1 LQFQQTSGPF
11 ISIISVSPRAFSY
24 QKPNNAIV
32 GSCNGEGMTTE
43 PRLLLVE
50 DTPSILRLYHEVL
63 RKLDVELLDAETGAR
78 ALEILNETIPE
89 IVLLDVELP
98 DTNGLD
104 ILRNIRARN
113 LPIAVIVVTAHGSVK
128 VAVEAMR
135 EGAYDFI
142 MKPFPPDRLI
152 VTVRNA
158 LERRTL
164 QTLAA
169 ANEIAKDGRFYGLIG
184 ASLPM
189 RAVYNVIEN
198 AASSR
203 ATVFITGESGTG
215 KELCAQAIHQL
226 SPRRDGPL
234 VTVNCGAIP
243 RELME
248 SEMFGHIR
256 GAFTGAIGNREGAI
270 SRARG
275 GTLFLDEICEMDLSL
290 QVKLLRVI
298 QSGEFQKVGG
308 SDTEHA
314 DVRYVCA
321 TNRNPWEEVQ
331 VGRFREDLYYR
342 LLVVPCTMPP
352 LRERD
357 DDVLLLARHFL
368 TLYAKEEGKEFS
380 DFDND
385 AVHALHRYSWPGNI
399 RELQNVLRNAV
410 LFSQGTVVTE
420 AMLSRLDPNPAPRQ
434 VSVATLAPMPRSAGA
449 PGGGTV
455 KPLWLI
461 EKEAIEE
468 AIALCGG
475 NIPRAAALLEV
486 NPSTI
491 YRRKA
496 EWEKERLLS
505 TG

>member
-1 LQFQQTSGPF
+1 M
-11 ISIISVSPRAFSY
+11 VA
-24 QKPNNAIV
+24 V
-32 GSCNGEGMTTE
+32 CNGARMTTQ
-43 PRLLLVE
+43 PHVLLVE

-63 RKLDVELLDAETGAR
+63 KKLDVELLDAETCAR
-78 ALEILNETIPE
+78 AFDILDETIPDV
-89 IVLLDVELP
+89 VLLDIELP
-98 DTNGLD
+98 DSSGME
-104 ILRNIRARN
+104 ILRLIRARK
-113 LPIAVIVVTAHGSVK
+113 LPSAVIVVTAHGSVK
-128 VAVEAMR
+128 AAVEAMR

-142 MKPFPPDRLI
+142 MKPFAPDRLI

-158 LERRTL
+158 LERRQL

-169 ANEIAKDGRFYGLIG
+169 ANEIAKEGKFYGLIG

-189 RAVYNVIEN
+189 RAVYHVIES

-203 ATVFITGESGTG
+203 ATVFISGESGTG

-226 SPRRDGPL
+226 SPRRDGPF
-234 VTVNCGAIP
+234 VAVNCGAIP

-248 SEMFGHIR
+248 SEMFGHVK
-256 GAFTGAIGNREGAI
+256 GAFTGAIGTREGAI
-270 SRARG
+270 SRARS
-275 GTLFLDEICEMDLSL
+275 GTIFLDEICEMDLSL

-308 SDTEHA
+308 GETEHA

-321 TNRNPWEEVQ
+321 TNRDPWDEVQ
-331 VGRFREDLYYR
+331 AGRFREDLYYR
-342 LLVVPCTMPP
+342 LHVVPCAMPP
-352 LRERD
+352 LRARD
-357 DDVLLLARHFL
+357 DDLLLIARHFL
-368 TLYAKEEGKEFS
+368 RLYAQEEGKEFG
-380 DFDND
+380 DFDEG
-385 AVHALHRYSWPGNI
+385 AVLALRRYPWPGNI
-399 RELQNVLRNAV
+399 RELQNVLRNVV
-410 LFSQGTVVTE
+410 LFNRGTLVGE
-420 AMLSRLDPNPAPRQ
+420 AMLSGLGANAAPRQASIAALAPAPR
-434 VSVATLAPMPRSAGA
+434 SATAGRE
-449 PGGGTV
+449 PV
-455 KPLWLI
+455 KPLWLV
-461 EKEAIEE
+461 EKEAMEE

>member
-1 LQFQQTSGPF
+1 
-11 ISIISVSPRAFSY
+11 
-24 QKPNNAIV
+24 
-32 GSCNGEGMTTE
+32 MTTK

-50 DTPSILRLYHEVL
+50 DTPSIMRLYHEVL
-63 RKLDVELLDAETGAR
+63 KKLDVELLDAETGAR
-78 ALEILNETIPE
+78 ALDILGETIPE

-98 DTNGLD
+98 DTNGLE
-104 ILRNIRARN
+104 ILRHIKARN
-113 LPIAVIVVTAHGSVK
+113 LPSAVIVVTAHGSVK

-169 ANEIAKDGRFYGLIG
+169 ANEVAKDGRFYGLIG

-189 RAVYNVIEN
+189 RAVYNVIES

-226 SPRRDGPL
+226 SPRRGGPF
-234 VTVNCGAIP
+234 VAVNCGAIP
-243 RELME
+243 HELME
-248 SEMFGHIR
+248 SEMFGHVK
-256 GAFTGAIGNREGAI
+256 GAFTGAVGHREGAI

-275 GTLFLDEICEMDLSL
+275 GTLFLDEICEMDLTL

-298 QSGEFQKVGG
+298 QSGEYQKVGG
-308 SDTEHA
+308 NEVEQA

-321 TNRNPWEEVQ
+321 TNRDPWAEVQ
-331 VGRFREDLYYR
+331 AGRFREDLYYR
-342 LLVVPCTMPP
+342 LHVVPCGMPA
-352 LRERD
+352 LRARG
-357 DDVLLLARHFL
+357 DDVLLIARHFL
-368 TLYAKEEGKEFS
+368 ALYAKEEGKEFA
-380 DFDND
+380 DFDD
-385 AVHALHRYSWPGNI
+385 GAARALARYPWPGNI

-410 LFSQGTVVTE
+410 LFNQGTLIEE
-420 AMLSRLDPNPAPRQ
+420 AMLSRLDPGAAPRPAAPIAMLA
-434 VSVATLAPMPRSAGA
+434 ATPRAGA
-449 PGGGTV
+449 SVGSI

-468 AIALCGG
+468 AIALCNG
-475 NIPRAAALLEV
+475 NIPRAAALLEI

-496 EWEKERLLS
+496 EWEKERMLS
-505 TG
+505 AG

>member
-1 LQFQQTSGPF
+1 MTAK
-11 ISIISVSPRAFSY
+11 PR
-24 QKPNNAIV
+24 V
-32 GSCNGEGMTTE
+32 
-43 PRLLLVE
+43 LLVE

-63 RKLDVELLDAETGAR
+63 KKLDVELIDAETGAR
-78 ALEILNETIPE
+78 ALDALKDTVPDV
-89 IVLLDVELP
+89 VLLDVELP

-104 ILRNIRARN
+104 ILRRIRARN
-113 LPIAVIVVTAHGSVK
+113 LPSAVIVVTAHGSVK

-158 LERRTL
+158 LERRQL

-169 ANEIAKDGRFYGLIG
+169 ANDIAKDGKFCGLLG

-189 RAVYNVIEN
+189 RAVYNVIES
-198 AASSR
+198 AAASR
-203 ATVFITGESGTG
+203 ATVFVTGESGTG

-226 SPRRDGPL
+226 SPRRDGPF
-234 VTVNCGAIP
+234 VAVNCGAIP

-248 SEMFGHIR
+248 SEMFGHLR
-256 GAFTGAIGNREGAI
+256 GAFTGAVSNHDGAI
-270 SRARG
+270 TRAHR

-298 QSGEFQKVGG
+298 QSGEFEKVGG
-308 SDTEHA
+308 SEAERA

-321 TNRNPWEEVQ
+321 TNRDPWDEVQ
-331 VGRFREDLYYR
+331 AGRFREDLYYR
-342 LLVVPCTMPP
+342 LHVVPCAMPP
-352 LRERD
+352 LRERG
-357 DDVLLLARHFL
+357 DDVLLIARHFL
-368 TLYAKEEGKEFS
+368 HLYSKEEGKIFT
-380 DFDND
+380 DFDD
-385 AVHALHRYSWPGNI
+385 GAVRALRRYPWPGNI

-410 LFSQGTVVTE
+410 LFNPGGLVTA
-420 AMLSRLDPNPAPRQ
+420 AMLTRLDANAAMRPAAIATLSMAPRP
-434 VSVATLAPMPRSAGA
+434 TSAA
-449 PGGGTV
+449 AAAGTIR
-455 KPLWLI
+455 PLWLV
-461 EKEAIEE
+461 EKAAIEE

-496 EWEKERLLS
+496 EWEKERMLS
-505 TG
+505 AG

>member
-1 LQFQQTSGPF
+1 
-11 ISIISVSPRAFSY
+11 
-24 QKPNNAIV
+24 
-32 GSCNGEGMTTE
+32 MTTK

-63 RKLDVELLDAETGAR
+63 KKLDVDLLDAETCAR
-78 ALEILNETIPE
+78 AFDVLDETIPDV
-89 IVLLDVELP
+89 VLLDIELP
-98 DTNGLD
+98 DASGME
-104 ILRNIRARN
+104 ILRLIRARN
-113 LPIAVIVVTAHGSVK
+113 LPSAVIVVTAHGSVK
-128 VAVEAMR
+128 AAVEAMR

-158 LERRTL
+158 LERRQL

-169 ANEIAKDGRFYGLIG
+169 ANDIAKEGKFCGLLG

-189 RAVYNVIEN
+189 RAVYHVIES

-203 ATVFITGESGTG
+203 ATVFVSGESGTG
-215 KELCAQAIHQL
+215 KELCAQAIHEL
-226 SPRRDGPL
+226 SPRRGGPF
-234 VTVNCGAIP
+234 VAVNCGAIP

-248 SEMFGHIR
+248 SEMFGHVR

-270 SRARG
+270 TRAKG

-308 SDTEHA
+308 SDVENA

-321 TNRNPWEEVQ
+321 TNRDPWGEVHA
-331 VGRFREDLYYR
+331 GRFREDLYYR
-342 LLVVPCTMPP
+342 LHVVPCAMPP
-352 LRERD
+352 LRARD
-357 DDVLLLARHFL
+357 DDLLLLARHFL
-368 TLYAKEEGKEFS
+368 GLYAKEEGKLFA
-380 DFDND
+380 DFDEG
-385 AVHALHRYSWPGNI
+385 AVRALRRYAWPGNI
-399 RELQNVLRNAV
+399 RELQNALRNAV
-410 LFSQGTVVTE
+410 LFNQGRLVTE
-420 AMLSRLDPNPAPRQ
+420 AMLSRLDSHAAPRPGAIAALSPAPR
-434 VSVATLAPMPRSAGA
+434 AGA
-449 PGGGTV
+449 AAGDGAV

-461 EKEAIEE
+461 EKEAIEG

-475 NIPRAAALLEV
+475 NIPRAAALLEI

-496 EWEKERLLS
+496 EWDKERLLS
-505 TG
+505 AG

>member
-1 LQFQQTSGPF
+1 
-11 ISIISVSPRAFSY
+11 
-24 QKPNNAIV
+24 
-32 GSCNGEGMTTE
+32 MTTK

-50 DTPSILRLYHEVL
+50 DTPSIMRLYHEVL
-63 RKLDVELLDAETGAR
+63 KKLDVELLTAENGAR
-78 ALEILNETIPE
+78 ALEILDDTIPE

-98 DTNGLD
+98 DINGID
-104 ILRNIRARN
+104 ILRRIRARN
-113 LPIAVIVVTAHGSVK
+113 LPSAVIVVTAHGSVK

-142 MKPFPPDRLI
+142 IKPFPPDRLI

-158 LERRTL
+158 LERRQL

-169 ANEIAKDGRFYGLIG
+169 ANEIVKEGRFYGLIG

-189 RAVYNVIEN
+189 RAVYHVIES

-203 ATVFITGESGTG
+203 ATVFISGESGTG

-226 SPRRDGPL
+226 SPRRDGPF
-234 VTVNCGAIP
+234 VAVNCGAIP

-248 SEMFGHIR
+248 SEMFGHVK
-256 GAFTGAIGNREGAI
+256 GAFTGAIGNRDGAI
-270 SRARG
+270 TRARG
-275 GTLFLDEICEMDLSL
+275 GTVFLDEICEMDLSL
-290 QVKLLRVI
+290 QVKVLRVI

-321 TNRNPWEEVQ
+321 TNRDPWGEVQ
-331 VGRFREDLYYR
+331 AGRFREDLYYR
-342 LLVVPCTMPP
+342 LHVVPCAMPP

-357 DDVLLLARHFL
+357 DDVLLIARHFL
-368 TLYAKEEGKEFS
+368 TLYAQEEGKEFA
-380 DFDND
+380 DFDEA
-385 AVHALHRYSWPGNI
+385 AVRALCRYPWPGNI

-410 LFSQGTVVTE
+410 LFNQGRVVTE
-420 AMLSRLDPNPAPRQ
+420 AMLSRLDAHAAPRQ
-434 VSVATLAPMPRSAGA
+434 PAIAALAPMPRNSPASGGA
-449 PGGGTV
+449 V
-455 KPLWLI
+455 KPLWLV

-468 AIALCGG
+468 AIALSGG
-475 NIPRAAALLEV
+475 NVPRAAALLEI

-505 TG
+505 AG

>member
-1 LQFQQTSGPF
+1 
-11 ISIISVSPRAFSY
+11 
-24 QKPNNAIV
+24 
-32 GSCNGEGMTTE
+32 MTTK

-63 RKLDVELLDAETGAR
+63 KTLDVELIDAETGAR
-78 ALEILNETIPE
+78 ALDVLDETIPDV
-89 IVLLDVELP
+89 VLLDVELP
-98 DTNGLD
+98 DINGID
-104 ILRNIRARN
+104 ILRRIRARD
-113 LPIAVIVVTAHGSVK
+113 LPCAVIVVTAHGSVK
-128 VAVEAMR
+128 TAVEAMR

-142 MKPFPPDRLI
+142 IKPFPPDRLI

-158 LERRTL
+158 LERRQL

-169 ANEIAKDGRFYGLIG
+169 ANEIAKEGKFCGLIG

-189 RAVYNVIEN
+189 RAVYNVIEST
-198 AASSR
+198 AASR

-215 KELCAQAIHQL
+215 KDLCAQAIHEL
-226 SPRRDGPL
+226 SPRRGGPF
-234 VTVNCGAIP
+234 VAVNCGAIP

-248 SEMFGHIR
+248 SEMFGHVR
-256 GAFTGAIGNREGAI
+256 GAFTGAVGNRDGAI
-270 SRARG
+270 TRAGR
-275 GTLFLDEICEMDLSL
+275 GTLFLDEICEMDLTL

-298 QSGEFQKVGG
+298 QSGEFLKVGG
-308 SDTEHA
+308 NETEHA

-321 TNRNPWEEVQ
+321 TNRDPWSEVQ
-331 VGRFREDLYYR
+331 AGRFREDLYYR
-342 LLVVPCTMPP
+342 LHVVPCAMPP

-368 TLYAKEEGKEFS
+368 AAYSKEEDKTFT
-380 DFDND
+380 DFDEG
-385 AVHALHRYSWPGNI
+385 AVSALRRYPWPGNI
-399 RELQNVLRNAV
+399 RELQNALRNTV
-410 LFSQGTVVTE
+410 LFNQGSLVTE
-420 AMLSRLDPNPAPRQ
+420 AMLNRLDPAASPRPA
-434 VSVATLAPMPRSAGA
+434 SIATLAPAPRPGIPPAG
-449 PGGGTV
+449 TI

-461 EKEAIEE
+461 EKAAIEE

-475 NIPRAAALLEV
+475 NIPRAAALLEI

-505 TG
+505 AG

>member
-1 LQFQQTSGPF
+1 
-11 ISIISVSPRAFSY
+11 
-24 QKPNNAIV
+24 
-32 GSCNGEGMTTE
+32 MTTK

-50 DTPSILRLYHEVL
+50 DTPSIMRLYHEVL
-63 RKLDVELLDAETGAR
+63 KKIDVELIDAETGKR
-78 ALEILNETIPE
+78 AIDILDETIPDV
-89 IVLLDVELP
+89 VLLDVELP

-104 ILRNIRARN
+104 ILRRIKARN
-113 LPIAVIVVTAHGSVK
+113 LPSAVIVITAHGSVK

-135 EGAYDFI
+135 EGAYDFV

-158 LERRTL
+158 LERRRL

-169 ANEIAKDGRFYGLIG
+169 ANEVAKEGKFCGLLG
-184 ASLPM
+184 SSLPM
-189 RAVYNVIEN
+189 RAVYHVIES

-203 ATVFITGESGTG
+203 ATVFVTGESGTG

-226 SPRRDGPL
+226 SPRRDGPF
-234 VTVNCGAIP
+234 VAVNCAAIP

-248 SEMFGHIR
+248 SEMFGHVK
-256 GAFTGAIGNREGAI
+256 GAFTGAIGSREGAI
-270 SRARG
+270 ARAKG
-275 GTLFLDEICEMDLSL
+275 GTVFLDEICEMDLSL

-308 SDTEHA
+308 SETEHA

-321 TNRNPWEEVQ
+321 TNRDPWSEVQ
-331 VGRFREDLYYR
+331 AGRFREDLYYR
-342 LLVVPCTMPP
+342 LHVVPCAMPP
-352 LRERD
+352 LRGRD

-368 TLYAKEEGKEFS
+368 ALYSTEEGKAFT
-380 DFDND
+380 DFDEG
-385 AVHALHRYSWPGNI
+385 AVRALARYPWPGNI

-410 LFSQGTVVTE
+410 LFNPGGLVTE
-420 AMLSRLDPNPAPRQ
+420 AMLNRLDPAATPRP
-434 VSVATLAPMPRSAGA
+434 SSIATLAPAPRLGNPSAA
-449 PGGGTV
+449 PI

-461 EKEAIEE
+461 EKESIEA
-468 AIALCGG
+468 AIALCNG
-475 NIPRAAALLEV
+475 NIPRAAALLEI

-505 TG
+505 AG

>member
-1 LQFQQTSGPF
+1 
-11 ISIISVSPRAFSY
+11 
-24 QKPNNAIV
+24 
-32 GSCNGEGMTTE
+32 
-43 PRLLLVE
+43 
-50 DTPSILRLYHEVL
+50 VL
-63 RKLDVELLDAETGAR
+63 KGLDVDLVDAETGAR
-78 ALEILNETIPE
+78 AVASLEETIPDV
-89 IVLLDVELP
+89 VLLDIELP

-104 ILRNIRARN
+104 ILRKIRARN
-113 LPIAVIVVTAHGSVK
+113 LASAVIVVTAHGSVK

-142 MKPFPPDRLI
+142 IKPFPPDRLI
-152 VTVRNA
+152 VTVKNA
-158 LERRTL
+158 LERQQL
-164 QTLAA
+164 QTLAK
-169 ANEIAKDGRFYGLIG
+169 ANEVAKGGQFHGLLG

-189 RAVYNVIEN
+189 RAVYHVIEN

-215 KELCAQAIHQL
+215 KELCAEAIHQL
-226 SPRRDGPL
+226 SPRRTGPF
-234 VTVNCGAIP
+234 VAVNCGAIP

-248 SEMFGHIR
+248 SEMFGHVK
-256 GAFTGAIGNREGAI
+256 GAFTGAVGNREGAV
-270 SRARG
+270 SRAKG

-308 SDTEHA
+308 AEVEQA
-314 DVRYVCA
+314 DVRYLCA
-321 TNRNPWEEVQ
+321 TNRAPWSEVQ
-331 VGRFREDLYYR
+331 AGRFREDLYYR
-342 LLVVPCTMPP
+342 LHVVPCAMPP

-368 TLYAKEEGKEFS
+368 AQYAKEEGKAFS
-380 DFDND
+380 DFDD
-385 AVHALHRYSWPGNI
+385 GAVRALRRYPWPGNI
-399 RELQNVLRNAV
+399 RELQNALRNAV
-410 LFSQGTVVTE
+410 LFNHGTLVTE
-420 AMLSRLDPNPAPRQ
+420 VMLTRLDPGAGPRAMT
-434 VSVATLAPMPRSAGA
+434 ATPPIAALSAAGRA
-449 PGGGTV
+449 SATGQI

-475 NIPRAAALLEV
+475 NVPRAAALLEI

-505 TG
+505 AG